1 MTESEFIEHKSGKT
15 TSRVQLICQLNENKT
30 KQDKHSEP
38 SNSRMVIPY
47 LWEDSIWYFFP
58 HWTAVFSVSR
68 IKKVHSIIKYSN
80 IHNVIFFLFCFLT
93 RPRNNNSFCWRSFK
107 IICKHFLKDNSG
119 GRGSLF
125 KKSMCFQALIK
136 LLLPGTAFSRLKM
149 KVLFG
154 APAITEFITHY
165 CSLSATVRA
174 PNHRFSM
181 SCLMLHEKES

>member
-47 LWEDSIWYFFP
+47 LWEDNIWYFFP

-80 IHNVIFFLFCFLT
+80 IHNVKLFCFVFLQDQGT
-93 RPRNNNSFCWRSFK
+93 IILPVEEVLKLFASISLKMIWGGGEVYLRNQCVFRLWLNY
-107 IICKHFLKDNSG
+107 
-119 GRGSLF
+119 
-125 KKSMCFQALIK
+125 CFQ
-136 LLLPGTAFSRLKM
+136 GQHFQD
-149 KVLFG
+149 
-154 APAITEFITHY
+154 
-165 CSLSATVRA
+165 
-174 PNHRFSM
+174 
-181 SCLMLHEKES
+181 